1 MTDLKNKIITL
12 QEHLN
17 HGLVGRKDEVKAAL
31 LTLLAGEN
39 LLLVGP
45 PGTAKSLLAHRVVG
59 CLQSTDKN
67 DASPVYFEYL
77 LTKFSNPNI
86 NQPS

>member
-12 QEHLN
+12 QEYLN

-39 LLLVGP
+39 LLLLGP
-45 PGTAKSLLAHRVVG
+45 PGTAKSLLARRVAS
-59 CLQSTDKN
+59 CLQSTDNNGSFLKT
-67 DASPVYFEYL
+67 V
-77 LTKFSNPNI
+77 
-86 NQPS
+86 

>member
-45 PGTAKSLLAHRVVG
+45 PGTAKSLLARRVAS
-59 CLQSTDKN
+59 CLVSIRQSPYCDG
-67 DASPVYFEYL
+67 
-77 LTKFSNPNI
+77 I
-86 NQPS
+86 QR